1 MVSLQDS
8 DVFLSACMSGD
19 EDEVSGN
26 MRECLGCP
34 SLFTGSDRLDFQV
47 EELLA
52 KGAHINTATVDGL
65 TALHQVRHSERGERV
80 TVSLSSQS

>member
-1 MVSLQDS
+1 
-8 DVFLSACMSGD
+8 MSGD
-19 EDEVSGN
+19 EDEVSEN
-26 MRECLGCP
+26 MREWVGCS
-34 SLFTGSDRLDFQV
+34 SLFSSSDRLVSQV